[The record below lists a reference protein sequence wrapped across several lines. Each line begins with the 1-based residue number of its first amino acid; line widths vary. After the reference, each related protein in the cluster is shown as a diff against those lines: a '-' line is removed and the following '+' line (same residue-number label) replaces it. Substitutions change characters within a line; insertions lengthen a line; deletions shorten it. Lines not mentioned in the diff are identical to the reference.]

1 MSDLE
6 TLPFS
11 SSHVGRAAGLLAA
24 RHRAHR
30 IAEPGLDAIYE
41 TTPVVEAAI
50 DAILATPGASGAVG
64 VRGGELVGFLLGA
77 PKDDATWG
85 PNIWVEGAGH
95 AATEAEDIR
104 DLYAFAAA
112 RWVET
117 GRTNH
122 HVIVPATDLAL
133 VDAWF
138 SLDFGQ
144 QHVHGIREAPAAD
157 FSPTLRD
164 GVSVR
169 RATRDD
175 IPLLA
180 RLELVLPTHQAAS
193 PVFSPLAVP
202 TVEQTIEELE
212 ADFDDPR
219 YALLVAEL
227 DGRILGSAVGCS
239 LELSSLH
246 AGITRPA
253 SAGFLGFA
261 AAFPD
266 ARGLGAGRALG
277 KSVMAWSRDA
287 GFDWVVTD
295 WRSTNLLASRAW
307 PALGFRPTF
316 RRLHRTIAESDVLR
330 TGRSGRARPEG
341 LSSAGCSC

>member
-1 MSDLE
+1 MPDLQI
-6 TLPFS
+6 LPFTE
-11 SSHVGRAAGLLAA
+11 SHVGRAARLLAA

-30 IAEPGLDAIYE
+30 LVEPGLDATYE
-41 TTPVVEAAI
+41 TTPVAVAAVS
-50 DAILATPGASGAVG
+50 AALAAPGASGAVG
-64 VRGGELVGFLLGA
+64 VRRGEIVAFLLGA

-85 PNIWVEGAGH
+85 PNIWVDGAGH
-95 AATEAEDIR
+95 ATTEPEDIR
-104 DLYAFAAA
+104 DLYGFAAA
-112 RWVET
+112 RWVAA

-122 HVIVPATDLAL
+122 HVIVPATEQAL

-144 QHVHGIREAPAAD
+144 QHVHGIREAPPAA
-157 FSPTLRD
+157 FTPTVRH

-169 RATRDD
+169 RATRGD

-180 RLELVLPTHQAAS
+180 QLELVLPTHQAAS

-202 TVEQTIEELE
+202 TLEATVTELE

-219 YALLVAEL
+219 YAVLVAEL

-246 AGITRPA
+246 GGITRPA

-277 KSVMAWSRDA
+277 ESVMAWSRDA
-287 GFDWVVTD
+287 GYDWVVTD

-316 RRLHRTIAESDVLR
+316 RRLHRTIATS
-330 TGRSGRARPEG
+330 
-341 LSSAGCSC
+341 